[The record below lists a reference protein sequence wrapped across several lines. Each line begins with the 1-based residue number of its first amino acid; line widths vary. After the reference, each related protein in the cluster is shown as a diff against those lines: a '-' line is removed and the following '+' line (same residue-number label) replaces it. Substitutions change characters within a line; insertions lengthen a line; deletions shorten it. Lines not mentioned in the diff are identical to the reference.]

1 MKSEEARRSAP
12 LARYRPEGG
21 LVLEL
26 RWPVE
31 ELEETGLVYDSQE
44 IIFAAFEVG
53 EEAARGVIGGVEL
66 GHVAAGEEVAEGGLG
81 AGPAREDMREWRAG
95 FARVAAAAGVKGEHV
110 PDL

>member
-66 GHVAAGEEVAEGGLG
+66 GHISSCEEVAEGGFD
-81 AGPAREDMREWRAG
+81 AGFAGEDMSERRAG
-95 FARVAAAAGVKGEHV
+95 FTRVAAAAGVQGEHV